1 MPLPHDVLSKLS
13 SLSGYDQMLEM
24 DTISREHSI
33 SLAEIEIELAAF
45 NSGSQPAA
53 NTGHMDD
60 FVPAPYKEDVD
71 LSAAQPV
78 VNSPTYIERPDQY
91 RMKYDPSEKGMDSQ
105 SQVRHAI
112 ICPACSCPLG
122 IPDVRPIKVTCP
134 QCMHEAIF
142 YD

>member
-60 FVPAPYKEDVD
+60 FVPAPYKEEVD

-78 VNSPTYIERPDQY
+78 VNSPTYIERTDQY

>member
-60 FVPAPYKEDVD
+60 FVPAPYKEEVD

-122 IPDVRPIKVTCP
+122 IPDVRPIKVICP

>member
-45 NSGSQPAA
+45 NSGSQPSA

-122 IPDVRPIKVTCP
+122 IPMLDLSK
-134 QCMHEAIF
+134 
-142 YD
+142 